1 MKRLTAEL
9 VGRICQHLCP
19 HCQSPD
25 SFPHSTTETRQAKT
39 ALARLSRTSRSM
51 RVVAQ
56 PFVFHYYATG
66 NLPEIFPE
74 HWGGYSYDGDDGP
87 SEGDDRLPRFLH
99 TIIER
104 PDLAKCVQGLQLVG
118 SGEVDGCLP
127 WRKKGSALSAVRQA
141 SIELDVVAFN
151 FFHPYYD
158 NWTSARPDP
167 RPTRGR
173 PSYGDVHHTLGQLA
187 ILLCPNLSMLFL
199 MGDFS
204 RSFYG
209 RLLRHS
215 SRTLPALK
223 TVGVLSESRKHH
235 YAHAG
240 RLLALATNL
249 ETIYA
254 ADLQDCELP
263 YRSWTPAFDGPF
275 PNARKVVAHNLGP
288 IALSTLIQSCPQLRD
303 FQYAHTADFPSGPPL
318 TYRDIV
324 RAVKP
329 VRTTLRRLAFLIQ
342 TNDESFGEAN
352 DESDGESND
361 GSLGESNDGSLD
373 GPNDEPDGGSLDESL
388 RLDEPLDESLDDPLD
403 ESRDMSLA
411 GVHVPIKSL
420 AHFEALEELV
430 IPHEAIYGRTG
441 KEQRIPGG
449 FARLLPRSISKL
461 PIIYSEGGDTL
472 KNDLEALA
480 RDAPRV
486 LPKLRS
492 VTVSWREVDWFPR
505 FGDEDVVA
513 EELEKA
519 FAAVGIVL
527 GWDTDDSGDESQD
540 IPGLVVEG
548 VAARGSHRASK
559 VIY

>member
-1 MKRLTAEL
+1 
-9 VGRICQHLCP
+9 
-19 HCQSPD
+19 
-25 SFPHSTTETRQAKT
+25 
-39 ALARLSRTSRSM
+39 M

-87 SEGDDRLPRFLH
+87 SEGDDRLPRFLRA
-99 TIIER
+99 IIER
-104 PDLAKCVQGLQLVG
+104 PDLAKCVQALQLVR

-127 WRKKGSALSAVRQA
+127 WRKKGPALSAVRQA
-141 SIELDVVAFN
+141 SIELGVVAFN
-151 FFHPYYD
+151 FFHPDYN

-167 RPTRGR
+167 RPTRAR
-173 PSYGDVHHTLGQLA
+173 PSYEDVHHTLEQLA
-187 ILLCPNLSMLFL
+187 ILLCPNISMLFL

-204 RSFYG
+204 RSFYR

-215 SRTLPALK
+215 NRTLPALK

-288 IALSTLIQSCPQLRD
+288 IALATLIQSCPQLRD
-303 FQYAHTADFPSGPPL
+303 FQYAHTADFLSGPPL

-329 VRTTLRRLAFLIQ
+329 VRKTLRRLAFLIQ
-342 TNDESFGEAN
+342 TKDESFGEAN
-352 DESDGESND
+352 DESDNESNE
-361 GSLGESNDGSLD
+361 GSLDGSLD
-373 GPNDEPDGGSLDESL
+373 GTLDKHDNGSLDESL
-388 RLDEPLDESLDDPLD
+388 RMDEPLDEDDSLD

-420 AHFEALEELV
+420 AHFETLEELV
-430 IPHEAIYGRTG
+430 IPHEAIYGRTS

-449 FARLLPRSISKL
+449 FAGLLPRSISKL
-461 PIIYSEGGDTL
+461 RIIYSEGGDTL
-472 KNDLEALA
+472 KDDLEALV

-492 VTVSWREVDWFPR
+492 VTVSWREVDWFPP
-505 FGDEDVVA
+505 FGDEDDVA

-527 GWDTDDSGDESQD
+527 GWGTDDGGDETQD